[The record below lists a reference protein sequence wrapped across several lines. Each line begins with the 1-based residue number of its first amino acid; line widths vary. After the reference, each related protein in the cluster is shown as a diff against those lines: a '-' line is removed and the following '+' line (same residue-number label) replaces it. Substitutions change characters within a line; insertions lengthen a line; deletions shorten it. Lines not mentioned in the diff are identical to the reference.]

1 MFECVWESSNSWQ
14 QMLRPYRIKHI
25 DNFQKT
31 KYLSKEM
38 NVLIVTDMFPTRENP
53 VFGVF
58 IFELSR
64 ALTFKNR
71 VVVIHPQLWN
81 PMNRN
86 FDTGKDDLH
95 CRVNGIEVFKQKLF
109 VLPMGDRLF
118 FRSIVS
124 FFTMLPFVIKL
135 KRRFC
140 FDIIHAHMAC
150 PAGFVAILLGIIFR
164 KPVIITVHG
173 SDIHT
178 LPKYFFLKR
187 LILFTLKRA
196 HTVIAVSQSLKDLI
210 LKMGYFHNK
219 VFVIH
224 NGVRHDIFYP
234 MDKIKARR
242 SLNFSVDRKII
253 LFIGSLIQIKG
264 IDVLLRA
271 FANMSEKN
279 HSNLVIIG
287 KGELD
292 YHLKALAEKLH
303 IESRV
308 HFMGSRK
315 HDEISLWLNACDVFC
330 LPSRNEGFPT
340 VIVEALA
347 CGRPVVA
354 TKVGGIPEAV
364 TNDTL
369 GILVEPNNTEELAAT
384 LNKALEKEWDYQA
397 IAEYGKR
404 FSWNTIAEEYTELY
418 KNVVSKK

>member
-1 MFECVWESSNSWQ
+1 MDSPFTGFSRRAFRLGYAN
-14 QMLRPYRIKHI
+14 L
-25 DNFQKT
+25 
-31 KYLSKEM
+31 LKEM
-38 NVLIVTDMFPTRENP
+38 NVLIVTDMFPTMENP

-58 IFELSR
+58 IFELLK

-86 FDTGKDDLH
+86 FGTGKSDLH
-95 CRVNGIEVFKQKLF
+95 CRVNGIEVFKPKLF
-109 VLPMGDRLF
+109 VLPKGDRLF
-118 FRSIVS
+118 FRSTVS

-150 PAGFVAILLGIIFR
+150 PAGFVSILLGIIFR

-187 LILFTLKRA
+187 LILFTIKRA
-196 HTVIAVSQSLKDLI
+196 HTIVAVSQSLKDLI
-210 LKMGYFHNK
+210 LKMGSFHNK

-224 NGVRHDIFYP
+224 NGVRHDIFFP
-234 MDKIKARR
+234 MDKIKTRT

-253 LFIGSLIQIKG
+253 LFIGSLTQIKG
-264 IDVLLRA
+264 IDILLRA

-279 HSNLVIIG
+279 HSDLVIIG

-292 YHLKALAEKLH
+292 YQLKALAKKLR
-303 IESRV
+303 IESRI

-315 HDEISLWLNACDVFC
+315 HDEIPLWLNACDVFC

-354 TKVGGIPEAV
+354 TRVGGIPEAI

-369 GILVEPNNTEELAAT
+369 GILVEPNNTEKLAAT

-418 KNVVSKK
+418 KNVVLKK